1 MEDGYYHL
9 ALKNNPI
16 QRFWHSK
23 KFELVSTKIN
33 RAPAVDVGS
42 GPGAFFNI
50 HGDFEGL
57 KINLDYSFG
66 QLSYSRKINPG
77 VFHINASA
85 TDLPFPSESL
95 FTVLLIETIEH
106 FDEEGFNKILKE
118 ILRVLKKGGKAV
130 ISTPNYKSIWPF
142 LELIVSA
149 VGPVNYMKQHIT
161 HFDIRKLGKTLEER
175 GFRITDKKTILI
187 ISPFLAVFSRQFAEF
202 VFKIEQRLFSKC
214 GSVIIMEV
222 VKE

>member
-1 MEDGYYHL
+1 MRDGYYHL

-23 KFELVSTKIN
+23 KFEFVSAKIN
-33 RAPAVDVGS
+33 RTPAVDVGS
-42 GPGAFFNI
+42 GPGTFFNI
-50 HGDFEGL
+50 HGDFDGL
-57 KINLDYSFG
+57 KVNLDYSFG

-77 VFHINASA
+77 IFHINASA
-85 TDLPFPSESL
+85 TDLPFSSGSV
-95 FTVLLIETIEH
+95 FTILLIETIEH
-106 FDEEGFNKILKE
+106 FDEGGFNKILGE
-118 ILRVLKKGGKAV
+118 IMRVLKKGGKAV

-142 LELIVSA
+142 LELVVSA

-161 HFDIRKLGKTLEER
+161 HFDSKKLGRILRER
-175 GFRITDKKTILI
+175 GFKIIDKKTILI
-187 ISPFLAVFSRQFAEF
+187 ISPFLAVFSRKLAEF

-222 VKE
+222 IKE